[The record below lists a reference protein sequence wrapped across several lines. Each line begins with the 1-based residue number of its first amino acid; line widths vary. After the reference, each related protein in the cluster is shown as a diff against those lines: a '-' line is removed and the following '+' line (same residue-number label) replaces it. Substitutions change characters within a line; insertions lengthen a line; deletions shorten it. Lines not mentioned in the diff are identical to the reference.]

1 MALLSHHDGPHL
13 QPHFLC
19 GDPTLTPLMTLLVTP
34 LVAINFS
41 QIWAKPHYD
50 PPHIGPTSAPLTALC
65 GPTMDPTTTHA
76 LALLHDP
83 FGPHL
88 PYTIT

>member
-34 LVAINFS
+34 LECFAIKSAVWGSGQTYEKNQLFNLRPDL
-41 QIWAKPHYD
+41 PHTWPFPEQWY
-50 PPHIGPTSAPLTALC
+50 HSC
-65 GPTMDPTTTHA
+65 
-76 LALLHDP
+76 HD
-83 FGPHL
+83 L
-88 PYTIT
+88 R